1 MKRKTLFSIFK
12 FTLPVFFG
20 YLALGIAFGL
30 IFTNAGYP
38 WWFSTLMSII
48 VFAGAAQ
55 FIAVGLLAAG
65 TPITAILITELFVN
79 IRHIFY
85 GLSLITKFKD
95 CGKWKPYLIFALTDE
110 TYSLLTTIDVPED
123 CKPSTFYGLISLFD
137 QSYWVLGTT
146 IGAIAGNF
154 IPFDFTGI
162 DFSLTALFAILTIEQ
177 IIKTKDFIPVLI
189 GLITTATAILL
200 WRFGIIADSSNILLI
215 AISLG
220 LGALLIT
227 KSIEMKN
234 VPVPKIKEK

>member
-1 MKRKTLFSIFK
+1 MKKRTLLSIFK
-12 FTLPVFFG
+12 ITLPVFFG

-38 WWFSTLMSII
+38 WWLSTFMSII

-55 FIAVGLLAAG
+55 FIAIGLLAAG

-85 GLSLITKFKD
+85 GLSLISKFKN

-110 TYSLLTTIDVPED
+110 TYSLLTTVDVPKD
-123 CKPSTFYGLISLFD
+123 CKTETFYGLISLFD
-137 QSYWVLGTT
+137 QSYWVIGTT

-154 IPFDFTGI
+154 IPFDMTGI

-177 IIKTKDFIPVLI
+177 ILKTKDFIPVLA
-189 GLITTATAILL
+189 GLITTITSILL
-200 WRFGIIADSSNILLI
+200 WKFGIIADSSNILLI
-215 AISLG
+215 AITLG
-220 LGALLIT
+220 LGVLLIT
-227 KSIEMKN
+227 KSRKLKGERNIN
-234 VPVPKIKEK
+234 G

>member
-1 MKRKTLFSIFK
+1 MKKRTLLSIFK
-12 FTLPVFFG
+12 ITLPVFFG

-38 WWFSTLMSII
+38 WWLSTFMSII

-55 FIAVGLLAAG
+55 FIAIGLLAAG

-85 GLSLITKFKD
+85 GLSLISKFKN

-110 TYSLLTTIDVPED
+110 TYSLLTTVDVPKD
-123 CKPSTFYGLISLFD
+123 CKPETFYGLISLFD
-137 QSYWVLGTT
+137 QSYWVIGTT

-154 IPFDFTGI
+154 IPFDMTGI

-177 IIKTKDFIPVLI
+177 ILKTKDFIPVLT
-189 GLITTATAILL
+189 GLITTITSILL
-200 WRFGIIADSSNILLI
+200 WKFGIIADSSNILLI
-215 AISLG
+215 AITLG
-220 LGALLIT
+220 LGVLLIT
-227 KSIEMKN
+227 KSRKLKGERNIN
-234 VPVPKIKEK
+234 G